1 MGFARLD
8 VALLGWLPAGS
19 RLILDVRHFDSYNGG
34 MKSFAI
40 LVGLAMALGASL
52 AAAEN
57 FSVGSIEVGNPWT
70 RATPR
75 GAPVAVAYMTITN
88 KGSVADRLMGGSTAV
103 AGRFEVH
110 NMVTEDG
117 VAKMRPVTGGLEIK
131 PGSTVTLEPGGL
143 HVMLIGLKEPI
154 AQGGRVPGILIFE
167 RAGKVDVEFA
177 VQPLGGPAPAAGE
190 HKGH

>member
-1 MGFARLD
+1 LIGFQQA
-8 VALLGWLPAGS
+8 
-19 RLILDVRHFDSYNGG
+19 LILDVRHFDSYNGG

-40 LVGLAMALGASL
+40 LVGLAVALGATL
-52 AAAEN
+52 ASAEN

-75 GAPVAVAYMTITN
+75 GAPVAVVYMTITN
-88 KGSVADRLMGGSTAV
+88 KGSVADRLVGGSTAV

-143 HVMLIGLKEPI
+143 HAMLIGLKQPI
-154 AQGGRVPGILIFE
+154 TQGGRVQGTLVFE

>member
-1 MGFARLD
+1 
-8 VALLGWLPAGS
+8 
-19 RLILDVRHFDSYNGG
+19 

-40 LVGLAMALGASL
+40 LVGLAVALGATL
-52 AAAEN
+52 ASAEN

-75 GAPVAVAYMTITN
+75 GAPVAVVYMTITN
-88 KGSVADRLMGGSTAV
+88 KGSVADRLVGGSTAV

-143 HVMLIGLKEPI
+143 H
-154 AQGGRVPGILIFE
+154 GGSGQD
-167 RAGKVDVEFA
+167 RASPDFC
-177 VQPLGGPAPAAGE
+177 GPASQYRPLQRRCGQLRCGCGCEGPEPTWGPSGSVERRLADLVF
-190 HKGH
+190 